1 VVLRGKR
8 RIVGVENVNDEE
20 DYDLFSN
27 MSSLDNM
34 VIDMELVWT

>member
-1 VVLRGKR
+1 MVLRGKR

>member
-34 VIDMELVWT
+34 VIDME

>member
-20 DYDLFSN
+20 DYDLFNN

-34 VIDMELVWT
+34 VIDME